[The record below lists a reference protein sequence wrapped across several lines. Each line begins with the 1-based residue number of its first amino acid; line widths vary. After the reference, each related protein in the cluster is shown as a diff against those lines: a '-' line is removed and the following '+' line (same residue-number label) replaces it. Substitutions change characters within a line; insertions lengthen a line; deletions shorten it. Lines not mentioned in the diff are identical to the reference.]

1 MDRTCTSACTSA
13 CTPAADTAAPGQID
27 AYYQS
32 LSEREQQGYRVATN
46 LLGSTFDVVKTR
58 GFLAWQKQQ
67 QQQQQPTESGKKRKE
82 I

>member
-1 MDRTCTSACTSA
+1 MDRTHTPA
-13 CTPAADTAAPGQID
+13 CTPAAGKID

-58 GFLAWQKQQ
+58 GFLAWQQQ
-67 QQQQQPTESGKKRKE
+67 QHQQSTESGKKRKE